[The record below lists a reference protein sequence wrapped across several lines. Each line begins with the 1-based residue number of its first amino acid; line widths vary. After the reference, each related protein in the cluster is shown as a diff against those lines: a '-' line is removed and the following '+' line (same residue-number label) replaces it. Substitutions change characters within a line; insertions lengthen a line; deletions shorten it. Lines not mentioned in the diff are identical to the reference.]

1 MTSRR
6 AARRLTGLAGLVL
19 ALAAGQAAALATDKD
34 QPIDLEADA
43 ADIDEAKGVSIYT
56 GNVIATQ
63 GSMRLESERLT
74 VHHPG
79 GKAQRIEAD
88 GKPARFQQTPDGQTV
103 PVRARANHLDY
114 LINSEELVMTGN
126 AELIQGR
133 DTFKSDRIVYDR
145 VKSVVKGGAAAKGS
159 ERVRITVDPKS
170 QQQGAA
176 SAPGPAPK
184 APPAVPQAAPATP
197 KPATKAPA
205 APAAK
210 PATKPAAKNAPPA
223 ARAAQPEPR

>member
-6 AARRLTGLAGLVL
+6 AARRLAGLAGLVL
-19 ALAAGQAAALATDKD
+19 ALAAGGTAALSADKD

-43 ADIDEAKGVSIYT
+43 ADIDEAKGVSVYT

-63 GSMRLESERLT
+63 GSMRLESDRLT
-74 VHHPG
+74 VHHPS

-88 GKPARFQQTPDGQTV
+88 GRPARFQQLPDGQTV
-103 PVRARANHLDY
+103 PVRARADHLEY
-114 LINSEELVMTGN
+114 QMTSEELVMTGG

-170 QQQGAA
+170 PQQGAA
-176 SAPGPAPK
+176 SAAAPAPK
-184 APPAVPQAAPATP
+184 TLPAAP
-197 KPATKAPA
+197 KPAG
-205 APAAK
+205 PAAK
-210 PATKPAAKNAPPA
+210 PAAPPA
-223 ARAAQPEPR
+223 AKGTRQPAAKAAPSPAR

>member
-19 ALAAGQAAALATDKD
+19 ALAAGQAAALAADKE

-43 ADIDEAKGVSIYT
+43 ADIDEAKGVSVYT
-56 GNVIATQ
+56 GNVVATQ

-88 GKPARFQQTPDGQTV
+88 GRPARFQQMPDGQTV
-103 PVRARANHLDY
+103 PVRARANHLEY
-114 LINSEELVMTGN
+114 LVTSEELVMTGN

-145 VKSVVKGGAAAKGS
+145 VKSVVKGGAAAKGA

-176 SAPGPAPK
+176 SAAAPAPK
-184 APPAVPQAAPATP
+184 GPPAMMP
-197 KPATKAPA
+197 KPATRVPA

-210 PATKPAAKNAPPA
+210 NAPQPAAKAT
-223 ARAAQPEPR
+223 QP